1 MSALFLFGTLRDPEL
16 FAVVFGRPLAA
27 VAAAEARLEEH
38 AAVHALGCP
47 YPVVVARPGRA
58 APGLV
63 VDGLA
68 ATEIERAAFYEST
81 LYELRPVLVIAAAG
95 ARAARAFFPT
105 AALPASDETWHLPV
119 WQRQA
124 KRHAL
129 AEARLIMALFG
140 RVPAHEI
147 DAHWP
152 EIAARAAGDLTG
164 LASTP

>member
-1 MSALFLFGTLRDPEL
+1 MSALFLFGTLRDPDL
-16 FAVVFGRPLAA
+16 FAVVFGRPLDA
-27 VAAAEARLEEH
+27 VARAEARLDEH

-63 VDGLA
+63 VDDLA
-68 ATEIERAAFYEST
+68 AAEIERAAFYEST
-81 LYELRPVLVIAAAG
+81 LYELRPVTVATVRG
-95 ARAARAFFPT
+95 ARPARAFFPT

-119 WQRQA
+119 WQRGP

-129 AEARLIMALFG
+129 AEARLIMDLFG
-140 RVPAHEI
+140 RVTADEI
-147 DAHWP
+147 DARWP